1 SHSPNDP
8 NFLNSTSGEI
18 QNKMGFVGASYAGT
32 LMLAIGWASW
42 TFTLALLV
50 WGIRLTLHKNN
61 YLLLRR
67 GAFLP
72 VFSAFCAVFL
82 ATNVTPNSWPYS
94 YSLGGFAGDAI
105 LEILLDLNPIDLT
118 IWVKS
123 ISISLGILTILI
135 GLFSLG
141 FSLDEIKN
149 ILQRAGRGIFL
160 ILVTILK
167 VLRKFTQIG
176 SNRFKI
182 YSPYKKEAY
191 ENLKSNGD
199 QVLRPNITSSEN
211 IQPQKLKEK
220 KIKALFTSIPI

>member
-1 SHSPNDP
+1 MSMVNNTRSQRPLLETKIKVAIRKRGIEFLGLVLISLAILTAISLWSHSPNDP

-82 ATNVTPNSWPYS
+82 ATNVTPNS
-94 YSLGGFAGDAI
+94 LARR
-105 LEILLDLNPIDLT
+105 
-118 IWVKS
+118 
-123 ISISLGILTILI
+123 
-135 GLFSLG
+135 LFSG
-141 FSLDEIKN
+141 WG
-149 ILQRAGRGIFL
+149 LQETML
-160 ILVTILK
+160 
-167 VLRKFTQIG
+167 
-176 SNRFKI
+176 
-182 YSPYKKEAY
+182 
-191 ENLKSNGD
+191 
-199 QVLRPNITSSEN
+199 
-211 IQPQKLKEK
+211 
-220 KIKALFTSIPI
+220 